1 MKLRIKPLAGLAAVV
16 LAAFTAA
23 SCGSSGP
30 ETTADGRDVLKLAI
44 ATPTWNAGFSTLAVA
59 ETRKYFEQE
68 KVDVR
73 ISLFASGTQ
82 AAQQVIAG
90 QSDLAL
96 VTAEPVGIGKEKGT
110 ALVYFAGYYPKWI
123 SNIQVPAGS
132 GVRSIA
138 DLPGKRVGVTAVAS
152 SGATFVR
159 TAMSMEGQDPESV
172 KFIPI
177 GGGAEQL
184 NAIKSGKVDVL
195 GLWDT
200 QYQII
205 ENAGIGLTPLPIA
218 STANLFG
225 GGFAVR
231 ADDLKDRRDPL
242 TRFGRAMAKAMVFA
256 QANPEAAVRDLWKLH
271 PEARGPASTPEQTLL
286 ADQAKVLKV
295 RLDGQGVEP
304 GHDRWGEMDEKA
316 VAATVSFMKEAGL
329 IKKTFPATEIFTND
343 LIPEINKFSYADV
356 RAAAKKTS

>member
-1 MKLRIKPLAGLAAVV
+1 MRRLAGLAALVM
-16 LAAFTAA
+16 AAATAV

-30 ETTADGRDVLKLAI
+30 ETTADGRTVLKLAI

-68 KVDVR
+68 KVDVK
-73 ISLFASGTQ
+73 ISLFDSGTR

-96 VTAEPVGIGKEKGT
+96 VTAEPVGIGQEKGT
-110 ALVYFAGYYPKWI
+110 PLTYFAGYYPKWI

-132 GVRSIA
+132 GVRSVA

-159 TAMSMEGQDPESV
+159 TAMKMEGLDANSV

-177 GGGAEQL
+177 GGGAQQI

-218 STANLFG
+218 STDKLFG
-225 GGFAVR
+225 GGFAVK
-231 ADDLKDRRDPL
+231 ADELKDLRDPL

-256 QANPEAAVRDLWKLH
+256 QANPEAAVQDLWKLH
-271 PEARGPASTPEQTLL
+271 PEARGPASTPEATLL
-286 ADQAKVLKV
+286 ANEAKVLKV
-295 RLDGQGVEP
+295 RLNGQGVEP
-304 GHDRWGEMDEKA
+304 GHDRWGEMDEQA
-316 VAATVSFMKEAGL
+316 VTATVSFMRQAGL
-329 IKKTFPATEIFTND
+329 VKKTFPATEIFTND
-343 LIPEINKFSYADV
+343 LIPEINKFSFDEI
-356 RAAAKKTS
+356 RAAAKSAK